1 MDRNVIS
8 KETWHMREA
17 VIVEAV
23 RTPLA
28 RRNGKLKDMH
38 PVVLGSLVLREI
50 VRRSGIAPEQVEDV
64 VFGCVTQVGEQSL
77 NIARNAWLTAGF
89 PFTTPATT
97 VDRQCGSSQQA
108 IHFAANLIQSGVCD
122 VVIAGGVESMTRVP
136 MGSNALS
143 PGTPFPPEL
152 MELYELV
159 PQGISAELIARK
171 YGISRRQMDE
181 FGVRSHHLAHEATE
195 NGHFKSQLLPVE
207 ISLDGN
213 GHHDLFSKDEGIR
226 PNANYEATAALQPAF
241 NPEHSITA
249 ANSSQISDGA
259 AAVLLMSL
267 EKAKQLGLKPR
278 ARIRAQ
284 AVVGTDPVLML
295 EGPIPGTAAVLKRAG
310 LDLKSID
317 LFEVNEAFASVV
329 LAWQK
334 ETGADLDKTNVN
346 GGAIAVGH
354 PLGASGAV
362 LMTRLLYEL
371 ERRDLR
377 YGLETMCCG
386 GGIGTATI
394 IDRVVE

>member
-1 MDRNVIS
+1 
-8 KETWHMREA
+8 MREA

-23 RTPLA
+23 RTPIG
-28 RRNGKLKDMH
+28 RRNGKLKDVH
-38 PVVLGSLVLREI
+38 PVVLGSLVLKEI
-50 VRRSGIAPEQVEDV
+50 VRRAGIAPEQVEDV
-64 VFGCVTQVGEQSL
+64 VFGCVTQVGEESL
-77 NIARNAWLTAGF
+77 NVARNAWLTAGF
-89 PFTTPATT
+89 PVTTPATT

-122 VVIAGGVESMTRVP
+122 VTIAGGVESMSRVP
-136 MGSNALS
+136 MGSNAIS

-152 MELYELV
+152 MEHYDLV

-171 YGISRRQMDE
+171 YGVTRREMDE
-181 FGVRSHHLAHEATE
+181 FSVISHHRANEATE
-195 NGHFKSQLLPVE
+195 NGHFKSQILPVE

-213 GHHDLFSKDEGIR
+213 GHHELFSRDEGIR
-226 PNANYEATAALQPAF
+226 AKANYESTAALQPAF

-249 ANSSQISDGA
+249 GNSSQISDGA

-267 EKAKQLGLKPR
+267 EKAKQLGIKPR

-310 LDLKSID
+310 LELKSID

-329 LAWQK
+329 LAWHK
-334 ETGADLDKTNVN
+334 ETGADLGKTNVN

-354 PLGASGAV
+354 PLGASGAI
-362 LMTRLLYEL
+362 LMNRLLYEL

>member
-1 MDRNVIS
+1 
-8 KETWHMREA
+8 MREA

-23 RTPLA
+23 RTPIG
-28 RRNGKLKDMH
+28 RRNGKLKDIH
-38 PVVLGSLVLREI
+38 PVVLGSLVLKEI
-50 VRRSGIAPEQVEDV
+50 VNRAGIEPEQVEDV
-64 VFGCVTQVGEQSL
+64 VFGCVSQVGEQSL
-77 NIARNAWLTAGF
+77 NIGRNAWLTAGF

-108 IHFAANLIQSGVCD
+108 LHFAANLIQSGVCD
-122 VVIAGGVESMTRVP
+122 ITIAGGVESMSRVP
-136 MGSNALS
+136 MGSNAVS

-152 MELYELV
+152 MELYDLV
-159 PQGISAELIARK
+159 PQGISAELMARK

-181 FGVRSHHLAHEATE
+181 FGVRSHRLAHEATE
-195 NGHFKSQLLPVE
+195 KGYFTSQIVPVDVPIE
-207 ISLDGN
+207 GN
-213 GHHDLFSKDEGIR
+213 GHSVLFSNDEGIR
-226 PNANYEATAALQPAF
+226 ANANYEATAALQPAF

-249 ANSSQISDGA
+249 GNSSQISDGA

-267 EKAKQLGLKPR
+267 EKAKQLGLRPR

-310 LDLKSID
+310 LELKSID

-354 PLGASGAV
+354 PLGASGAI
-362 LMTRLLYEL
+362 LMNRLLYEL

-386 GGIGTATI
+386 GGLGTATI

>member
-1 MDRNVIS
+1 
-8 KETWHMREA
+8 MREA
-17 VIVEAV
+17 VIVNAV
-23 RTPLA
+23 RTPIG
-28 RRNGKLKDMH
+28 RRNGKLKDVH

-50 VRRSGIAPEQVEDV
+50 VERTGIAPEDVEDV
-64 VFGCVTQVGEQSL
+64 VFGCVTQVGEESL
-77 NIARNAWLTAGF
+77 NVARNAWLTAGF
-89 PFTTPATT
+89 PVTTPATT

-122 VVIAGGVESMTRVP
+122 ITIAGGVESMTRVP
-136 MGSNALS
+136 MGSNAVS

-152 MELYELV
+152 MERYDLV
-159 PQGISAELIARK
+159 PQGISAELVARK
-171 YGISRRQMDE
+171 YGITRREMDE
-181 FGVRSHHLAHEATE
+181 FSVISHHRASEATD
-195 NGHFKSQLLPVE
+195 NGYFKSQIVPVE
-207 ISLDGN
+207 VSLDGN
-213 GHHDLFSKDEGIR
+213 GHREHFSRDEGIR
-226 PNANYEATAALQPAF
+226 PKANYEATAALPPAF
-241 NPEHSITA
+241 NPEHAITA
-249 ANSSQISDGA
+249 GNSSQISDGA

-267 EKAKQLGLKPR
+267 EKAKQLGFKPR

-329 LAWQK
+329 QAWHK
-334 ETGADLDKTNVN
+334 ETGADLGKTNVN

-354 PLGASGAV
+354 PLGASGAI
-362 LMTRLLYEL
+362 LMNRLLYEL

-394 IDRVVE
+394 IDRVIE

>member
-1 MDRNVIS
+1 
-8 KETWHMREA
+8 MREA

-23 RTPLA
+23 RTPIG
-28 RRNGKLKDMH
+28 RRNGKLKDIH
-38 PVVLGSLVLREI
+38 PVVLGSLVLQEI
-50 VRRSGIAPEQVEDV
+50 IKRSGVAPEQVDDV

-77 NIARNAWLTAGF
+77 NIARSAWLAAGF
-89 PFTTPATT
+89 PFTTPGTT

-122 VVIAGGVESMTRVP
+122 ITIAGGVESMTRVP
-136 MGSNALS
+136 MGSNAMS

-152 MELYELV
+152 MELYDLV

-181 FGVRSHHLAHEATE
+181 FGVRSHRLAHEATQHG
-195 NGHFKSQLLPVE
+195 NFKSQVMPVE

-213 GHHDLFSKDEGIR
+213 GHHDLFTQDEGIR
-226 PNANYEATAALQPAF
+226 PSASYEATAALQPAF

-249 ANSSQISDGA
+249 GNSSQISDGA

-267 EKAKQLGLKPR
+267 EKAKELGLKPR

-310 LDLKSID
+310 LDLASID

-334 ETGADLDKTNVN
+334 ETGADMDKTNVN

-362 LMTRLLYEL
+362 LMTRLLHEL

>member
-1 MDRNVIS
+1 
-8 KETWHMREA
+8 MREA

-23 RTPLA
+23 RSPIG
-28 RRNGKLKDMH
+28 RRNGKLKDLH
-38 PVVLGSLVLREI
+38 PVVLASLVLKEL
-50 VRRSGIAPEQVEDV
+50 VRRAGIEPGQVDDV
-64 VFGCVTQVGEQSL
+64 VFGCVGQAGEQSL
-77 NIARNAWLTAGF
+77 NIGRNAWLTAGF

-108 IHFAANLIQSGVCD
+108 VHFAANLIQSGVCD
-122 VVIAGGVESMTRVP
+122 VTIAGGVESMSRVP
-136 MGSNALS
+136 MGSNAMQ

-152 MELYELV
+152 TELYDLV

-171 YGISRRQMDE
+171 YGVSRKQMDE
-181 FGVRSHHLAHEATE
+181 FSVRSHHLAHEATE
-195 NGHFKSQLLPVE
+195 NGYLSSQIVPLDVPVE
-207 ISLDGN
+207 GN
-213 GHHDLFSKDEGIR
+213 GHTELFCKDEGIR
-226 PNANYEATAALQPAF
+226 ANANYEATAALRPAF
-241 NPEHSITA
+241 NEEHSITA
-249 ANSSQISDGA
+249 GNSSQISDGS

-334 ETGADLDKTNVN
+334 ETGADIDKTNVN

-354 PLGASGAV
+354 QLGASGAI
-362 LMTRLLYEL
+362 LMNRLLYEL